1 VHSRQVHNGARGHE
15 GLADANEVRSM
26 GGFRSRYF
34 RALTLRAHAFACK
47 GFSRTKAYPGPP
59 GACMHSS
66 RMGQARREH
75 GRGRNAGTFDT
86 IWGLFSWRTCDRDS
100 SSCDRGVL
108 PGVELPGDEL
118 PSNQVNE
125 DRLYHQET
133 TFLPPSSGPLAYIHQ
148 PRSSDAER
156 GLHAPLAPVSNPVG

>member
-1 VHSRQVHNGARGHE
+1 MG
-15 GLADANEVRSM
+15 EVE
-26 GGFRSRYF
+26 
-34 RALTLRAHAFACK
+34 T
-47 GFSRTKAYPGPP
+47 PGPSIP
-59 GACMHSS
+59 
-66 RMGQARREH
+66 
-75 GRGRNAGTFDT
+75 
-86 IWGLFSWRTCDRDS
+86 IWGLFSVEDLRPRLFRGATE
-100 SSCDRGVL
+100 GVL

-148 PRSSDAER
+148 PRLSDAER